1 MDPKDLV
8 RFTGQIVELD
18 FADGARERVHILSV
32 DPDDFEHHVVYNL
45 LGVIRPAARGAA
57 PARVGAGLACSA
69 QDIAAI
75 TPTDGLKHRPTPTK
89 PWWRFW

>member
-1 MDPKDLV
+1 VDPKELV
-8 RFTGQIVELD
+8 TYSGQIVELD

-32 DPDDFEHHVVYNL
+32 DPDDFEHHVVYSL
-45 LGVIRPAARGAA
+45 LEVVRPASGGAP

-69 QDIAAI
+69 QNIAGI
-75 TPTDGLKHRPTPTK
+75 TPTDGLKHRPVRMK